1 MPKNGALLV
10 GLQSND
16 TRLGRSHRTRWSS
29 VLHSGRQ
36 CYLTEPRSERK
47 TAPARGSGTPDETF
61 STPARGSGTPDET
74 FFAPARHG
82 SGDHEIFIAHTH
94 PKCPISDHFHRA
106 GAIFLSQRHPT
117 RPHDATQ
124 GRSFFHTTPRSTP
137 GAARTRT
144 RSASFASR
152 RPSPRCPCPLLARG
166 SGWLPPLSRSWC
178 AAGRWLRRHNSSSA
192 CLCAGRPWDNDC
204 QIGVLP
210 GTDRS
215 ITFPTRY
222 LAGQPGTKL
231 ALHGAFLGQPG
242 TKLAQHAIKH
252 RFSAIFRALGEF
264 SHAQADN
271 RPRRA
276 KKVTPQDP
284 TSPQQGHHPPMSHA
298 IRLGEVS
305 TTSENVGIPTIKIH
319 GLKESWGNCM
329 RN

>member
-29 VLHSGRQ
+29 ILHSGRQ
-36 CYLTEPRSERK
+36 CCLTEPRSERK

-74 FFAPARHG
+74 FSTPARHG
-82 SGDHEIFIAHTH
+82 SGHHEIFIAHTH

-124 GRSFFHTTPRSTP
+124 GRYFFHTTPRSTP

-144 RSASFASR
+144 RSTSFASR

-166 SGWLPPLSRSWC
+166 SGWLPPLSQSWC
-178 AAGRWLRRHNSSSA
+178 ATGRWWLRRHNSSSA
-192 CLCAGRPWDNDC
+192 CLCAGHPWDNDC

-222 LAGQPGTKL
+222 LAGQPGTEL
-231 ALHGAFLGQPG
+231 ALHWAFLGQPG
-242 TKLAQHAIKH
+242 TKLAQW
-252 RFSAIFRALGEF
+252 RGLGFS
-264 SHAQADN
+264 D
-271 RPRRA
+271 
-276 KKVTPQDP
+276 
-284 TSPQQGHHPPMSHA
+284 
-298 IRLGEVS
+298 RLF
-305 TTSENVGIPTIKIH
+305 
-319 GLKESWGNCM
+319 
-329 RN
+329 

>member
-61 STPARGSGTPDET
+61 STPAQGSGTPDET
-74 FFAPARHG
+74 FSTPARHG
-82 SGDHEIFIAHTH
+82 SGHHEIFIAHTH

-117 RPHDATQ
+117 RPYSATQ
-124 GRSFFHTTPRSTP
+124 GRYFFHTTPRSTP
-137 GAARTRT
+137 GVARTRT
-144 RSASFASR
+144 RSTSFASR

-166 SGWLPPLSRSWC
+166 SGWLPPLSQSWC
-178 AAGRWLRRHNSSSA
+178 AAGRWWLRRHNSSSA

-215 ITFPTRY
+215 ITIPTRY

-231 ALHGAFLGQPG
+231 AQHGAFLGQPG
-242 TKLAQHAIKH
+242 TKLAQQATN
-252 RFSAIFRALGEF
+252 RQFWAIFRALGEF
-264 SHAQADN
+264 CHAQADN

-284 TSPQQGHHPPMSHA
+284 TSAQQGHHPPMSHA

-305 TTSENVGIPTIKIH
+305 TTSENVGIPTI
-319 GLKESWGNCM
+319 
-329 RN
+329 

>member
-61 STPARGSGTPDET
+61 STPAR
-74 FFAPARHG
+74 HG
-82 SGDHEIFIAHTH
+82 SGHHEIFIAHTH

-117 RPHDATQ
+117 RPYSATQ
-124 GRSFFHTTPRSTP
+124 GRYFFHTTPRSTP
-137 GAARTRT
+137 GVARTRT
-144 RSASFASR
+144 RSTSFASR

-166 SGWLPPLSRSWC
+166 SGWLPPLSQSWC
-178 AAGRWLRRHNSSSA
+178 AAGRWWLRRHNSSSA

-222 LAGQPGTKL
+222 LAGQPCTEL
-231 ALHGAFLGQPG
+231 ALHWAFLGQPG
-242 TKLAQHAIKH
+242 TKLAQQATN
-252 RFSAIFRALGEF
+252 RQFWAIFRVLGEF

-298 IRLGEVS
+298 IRLEEVS
-305 TTSENVGIPTIKIH
+305 TTSENVGIPTI
-319 GLKESWGNCM
+319 
-329 RN
+329 

>member
-29 VLHSGRQ
+29 ILHSGRQ
-36 CYLTEPRSERK
+36 CCLTEPRSERK

-74 FFAPARHG
+74 FSTPARHG
-82 SGDHEIFIAHTH
+82 SGHHEIFIAHTH

-117 RPHDATQ
+117 RPYSATQ
-124 GRSFFHTTPRSTP
+124 GRYFFHTTPRSTP
-137 GAARTRT
+137 GVARTRT

-166 SGWLPPLSRSWC
+166 SGWLPPLSQSWC
-178 AAGRWLRRHNSSSA
+178 AAGRWWLRRHNSSSA
-192 CLCAGRPWDNDC
+192 CLCAGHPWDNDC

-215 ITFPTRY
+215 ITIPTRY

-231 ALHGAFLGQPG
+231 AQHGAFLGQPG
-242 TKLAQHAIKH
+242 TKLAQQATN
-252 RFSAIFRALGEF
+252 RQFWAIFRALGEF
-264 SHAQADN
+264 CHAQADN

-276 KKVTPQDP
+276 KKSRPKTP
-284 TSPQQGHHPPMSHA
+284 PQPNKATIPQFRMQFGWEKFQQ
-298 IRLGEVS
+298 RLKTLEYQQSKFMV
-305 TTSENVGIPTIKIH
+305 
-319 GLKESWGNCM
+319 
-329 RN
+329 

>member
-74 FFAPARHG
+74 FSTPARHG
-82 SGDHEIFIAHTH
+82 SGHHEIFIAHTH

-124 GRSFFHTTPRSTP
+124 GRYFFHTTPRSTP
-137 GAARTRT
+137 GVARTRT
-144 RSASFASR
+144 RSTSFASR

-166 SGWLPPLSRSWC
+166 SGWLPPLSQSWC
-178 AAGRWLRRHNSSSA
+178 VAGRWLRRHNSSSA

-222 LAGQPGTKL
+222 LAGQPGTEL
-231 ALHGAFLGQPG
+231 ALHWAFLGQPG
-242 TKLAQHAIKH
+242 TKLAQQATN
-252 RFSAIFRALGEF
+252 RQFWAIFRVLGEF

-284 TSPQQGHHPPMSHA
+284 TSPQQGHHPQFRMQFGWEKFQH
-298 IRLGEVS
+298 RLKTLEYQQSKFMV
-305 TTSENVGIPTIKIH
+305 
-319 GLKESWGNCM
+319 
-329 RN
+329 

>member
-74 FFAPARHG
+74 FSTPARHG
-82 SGDHEIFIAHTH
+82 SGHHEIFIAHTH

-152 RPSPRCPCPLLARG
+152 RPSPRCPYPLLARG
-166 SGWLPPLSRSWC
+166 SGWLPRFSQSWC
-178 AAGRWLRRHNSSSA
+178 AAGRWLRRHNGSSA
-192 CLCAGRPWDNDC
+192 CLSAGRPWDNDC

-231 ALHGAFLGQPG
+231 SLHWAFLGQPG

-305 TTSENVGIPTIKIH
+305 TTSENVGIPTV
-319 GLKESWGNCM
+319 
-329 RN
+329 

>member
-29 VLHSGRQ
+29 ILHSGRQ
-36 CYLTEPRSERK
+36 CCLTEPRSERK

-74 FFAPARHG
+74 FSTPARHG
-82 SGDHEIFIAHTH
+82 SGHHEIFIAHTH

-117 RPHDATQ
+117 RPYSATQ
-124 GRSFFHTTPRSTP
+124 GRYFFHTTPRSTP
-137 GAARTRT
+137 GVARTRT
-144 RSASFASR
+144 RSTSFASR

-166 SGWLPPLSRSWC
+166 SGWLPPLSQSWC
-178 AAGRWLRRHNSSSA
+178 ATGRWWLRRHNSSSA
-192 CLCAGRPWDNDC
+192 CLCAGHPWDNDC

-231 ALHGAFLGQPG
+231 AQHGAFLGQPG
-242 TKLAQHAIKH
+242 TKLAQQATN
-252 RFSAIFRALGEF
+252 RQFWAIFRALGEF
-264 SHAQADN
+264 CHAQADN

-284 TSPQQGHHPPMSHA
+284 TSPQQGHHPPISHA
-298 IRLGEVS
+298 IRLEEVS
-305 TTSENVGIPTIKIH
+305 TTSENVGIPTI
-319 GLKESWGNCM
+319 
-329 RN
+329 

>member
-10 GLQSND
+10 GLQPND

-36 CYLTEPRSERK
+36 CCLTEPRSERK

-61 STPARGSGTPDET
+61 STPAR
-74 FFAPARHG
+74 HG
-82 SGDHEIFIAHTH
+82 SGHHEIFIAHTH

-117 RPHDATQ
+117 RPYSATQ
-124 GRSFFHTTPRSTP
+124 GRYFFHTTPRSTP
-137 GAARTRT
+137 GVARTRT
-144 RSASFASR
+144 RSTSFASR

-166 SGWLPPLSRSWC
+166 SGWLPPLSQSWC
-178 AAGRWLRRHNSSSA
+178 AAGRWWLRRHNSSSA
-192 CLCAGRPWDNDC
+192 CLCAGHPWDNDC

-215 ITFPTRY
+215 ITIPTRY

-231 ALHGAFLGQPG
+231 AQHGAFLGQPG
-242 TKLAQHAIKH
+242 TKLAQQATN
-252 RFSAIFRALGEF
+252 RQFWAIFRALGEF
-264 SHAQADN
+264 CHAQADN

-276 KKVTPQDP
+276 KKSRPKTP
-284 TSPQQGHHPPMSHA
+284 PQPNKATIPQFRMQFGWEKFQQ
-298 IRLGEVS
+298 RLKTLEYQQSKFMV
-305 TTSENVGIPTIKIH
+305 
-319 GLKESWGNCM
+319 
-329 RN
+329 

>member
-36 CYLTEPRSERK
+36 CYLTEPRSERI
-47 TAPARGSGTPDETF
+47 TTPARGSGTPDETF
-61 STPARGSGTPDET
+61 STPAR
-74 FFAPARHG
+74 HG
-82 SGDHEIFIAHTH
+82 SGHHEIFIAHTH

-117 RPHDATQ
+117 QPHDATQ
-124 GRSFFHTTPRSTP
+124 GRYFFHTTPRSTP
-137 GAARTRT
+137 GVARTRT
-144 RSASFASR
+144 RSTSFASR

-166 SGWLPPLSRSWC
+166 SGWLPPLSQSWC
-178 AAGRWLRRHNSSSA
+178 VAGRWLRRHNSSSA

-222 LAGQPGTKL
+222 LAGQPCTEL
-231 ALHGAFLGQPG
+231 ALHWAFLGQPG
-242 TKLAQHAIKH
+242 TKLAQQATN
-252 RFSAIFRALGEF
+252 RQFWAIFRVLGES

-284 TSPQQGHHPPMSHA
+284 TSPQQGHHPPISHA
-298 IRLGEVS
+298 IRLEEVS
-305 TTSENVGIPTIKIH
+305 TTSENVGIPTI
-319 GLKESWGNCM
+319 
-329 RN
+329 